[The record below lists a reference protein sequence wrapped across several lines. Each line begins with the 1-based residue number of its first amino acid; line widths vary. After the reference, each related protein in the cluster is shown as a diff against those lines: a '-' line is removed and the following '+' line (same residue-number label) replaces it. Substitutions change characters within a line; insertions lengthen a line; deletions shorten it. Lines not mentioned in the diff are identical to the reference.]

1 MYNAIIFQN
10 YQLVTCTIVFS
21 FFQTRLGTLL
31 GVYLPTIQNI
41 FGVLLFIRMT
51 WIVGM
56 AGALESFFIVFI
68 CCLTVSSHLFSG
80 ARSAVG
86 SESHCRI
93 QDHKFDQ
100 V

>member
-1 MYNAIIFQN
+1 MSTSRRSGPLFF
-10 YQLVTCTIVFS
+10 LFGHVTCIIVFS

-68 CCLTVSSHLFSG
+68 CCLTVSTHFFSV
-80 ARSAVG
+80 ACSTA
-86 SESHCRI
+86 
-93 QDHKFDQ
+93 
-100 V
+100 